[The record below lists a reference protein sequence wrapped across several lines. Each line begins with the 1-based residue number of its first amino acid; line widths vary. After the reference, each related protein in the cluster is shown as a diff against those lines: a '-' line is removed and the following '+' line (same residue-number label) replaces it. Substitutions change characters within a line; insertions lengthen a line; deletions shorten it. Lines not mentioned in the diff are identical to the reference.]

1 MSTRRPP
8 LSLLPLVFLFVEQG
22 FVVAFSDDIVRRA
35 ASNSRRVV
43 FVLFVKRCDVIVLLL
58 LLLAFEFSVDCA
70 VDDLL
75 KFEIHF
81 VAHFML
87 ITPQD
92 KRTVD

>member
-8 LSLLPLVFLFVEQG
+8 LSLLPLVFLLVEQG

-58 LLLAFEFSVDCA
+58 LLAFEFSVDCA